1 MKIVLASGNQ
11 GKLKEFSQLLAPY
24 DFEVVPQSAFNA
36 VPPEETG
43 LTFIENAI
51 IKARYASKISGLPAL
66 ADDSGLSIDA
76 LNGAPGIYSARFSEK
91 TSLQGVVEPASD
103 QSNID
108 LVLEKMQGLPES
120 QRGGR
125 FHCVLVYM
133 THPEDPTPL
142 VCHGQWEGRIT
153 TTQSGTEG
161 FGYDPVFWVS
171 EFNCTAA
178 ELTKEQK
185 NSRSHRGQALTQ
197 LIARFEQHKH
207 S

>member
-1 MKIVLASGNQ
+1 MKIVLASGNK
-11 GKLKEFSQLLAPY
+11 GKLKEFSELLAPY
-24 DFEVVPQSAFNA
+24 DMEVFPQSDFKV

-76 LNGAPGIYSARFSEK
+76 LGGQPGIYSARFSD
-91 TSLQGVVEPASD
+91 VVTGGRATD

-108 LVLEKMQGLPES
+108 LALEKLEGFPDAERS
-120 QRGGR
+120 AR

-133 THPEDPTPL
+133 VHPEDPTPL

-153 TTQSGTEG
+153 QIQSGVGG

-171 EFNCTAA
+171 EFECTAA
-178 ELTKEQK
+178 ELDKEQK
-185 NSRSHRGQALTQ
+185 NACSHRGQALKK
-197 LIARFEQHKH
+197 LIEKIKKMQKV
-207 S
+207 

>member
-1 MKIVLASGNQ
+1 VKIVLASGNQ

-24 DFEVVPQSAFNA
+24 DFEVFPQSDFNV

-43 LTFIENAI
+43 FTFIENAI

-66 ADDSGLSIDA
+66 ADDSGLAIDA
-76 LNGAPGIYSARFSEK
+76 LNGQPGIYSARFSDEM
-91 TSLQGVVEPASD
+91 TQGNATD

-108 LVLEKMQGLPES
+108 LALQKMNGLADAE
-120 QRGGR
+120 RTAR

-133 THPEDPTPL
+133 AHAEDPTPI

-153 TTQSGTEG
+153 QTQSGVGG
-161 FGYDPVFWVS
+161 FGYDPVFWVP
-171 EFNCTAA
+171 EFECTAA

-185 NSRSHRGQALTQ
+185 NLRSHRGQALKQ
-197 LIARFEQHKH
+197 LIAQIDQIKQ
-207 S
+207 